1 MQYHLLPAAVGW
13 SLPAAELLHACNDRQ
28 PLLRALFAAAMQ
40 PSWQAVLSWA
50 YLPPLEAGGPLASSS
65 SSNSSSSSGPFTTTV
80 SSSSS
85 STVCTELPHFL
96 SGIQPAVAMAGEQL
110 RLLQRLCPATFNV
123 VRELVALAL
132 EEQQQLQLVVGGA
145 SPADSPGDAAAGASS
160 VSIDAVLRRGGG
172 DWRLN
177 DGSSSGSSS
186 SRGGGGGAALAT
198 LTVDQLRDML
208 PVLQV
213 YQQQRQGA
221 VERLLQQLA
230 AAQAGEGV
238 AALAQALQR

>member
-1 MQYHLLPAAVGW
+1 VPCC
-13 SLPAAELLHACNDRQ
+13 AELLHACSDRQ

-40 PSWQAVLSWA
+40 PSWQALLGWA
-50 YLPPLEAGGPLASSS
+50 YLPALEAGGAPG
-65 SSNSSSSSGPFTTTV
+65 NTIII

-85 STVCTELPHFL
+85 SSRAACPELPHFL

-110 RLLQRLCPATFNV
+110 RLLQRLCPATCNV
-123 VRELVALAL
+123 VRELVALSL
-132 EEQQQLQLVVGGA
+132 EEQQQLQLLVAGG
-145 SPADSPGDAAAGASS
+145 SPGAESAAGTRCVSS
-160 VSIDAVLRRGGG
+160 DSILTHGAEWQLS
-172 DWRLN
+172 N
-177 DGSSSGSSS
+177 GSSS
-186 SRGGGGGAALAT
+186 SSSSSGCGGAALAT
-198 LTVDQLRDML
+198 LTVDQLRDLL

-230 AAQAGEGV
+230 AEQAGEGV